1 MLFEWSS
8 ELEVGIPLIDN
19 QHKKLVDIINS
30 IYKLSKNNQAC
41 NNELEYSDTLLET
54 AFVKL
59 FDYTNYHF
67 QTEET
72 LFEELNYENKENHKI
87 SHDNLRE
94 KLADFYNNFA
104 KYEHNNTEILEFLTD
119 WLREHILISD
129 KKYANHLIAKKPQ
142 LKQAE

>member
-1 MLFEWSS
+1 MLFEWTS
-8 ELEVGIPLIDN
+8 ELEIGIPLIDN

-30 IYKLSKNNQAC
+30 IYNLSKNNQAC

-87 SHDNLRE
+87 SHDRLRE
-94 KLADFYNNFA
+94 KLSDFYNNFA
-104 KYEHNNTEILEFLTD
+104 KYEQSNTEILEFLTH
-119 WLREHILISD
+119 WLREHILIAD
-129 KKYANHLIAKKPQ
+129 KKYVNQLIAKKPQ